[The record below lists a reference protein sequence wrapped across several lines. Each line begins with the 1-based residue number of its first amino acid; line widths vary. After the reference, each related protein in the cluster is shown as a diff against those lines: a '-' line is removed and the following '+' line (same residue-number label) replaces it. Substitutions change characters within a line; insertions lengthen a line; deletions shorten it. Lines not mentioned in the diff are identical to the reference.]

1 MTDSYI
7 LYVDCAWASV
17 KARRPVFMCTHKY
30 QMLKDETCGH
40 ENWSL
45 TFREERSTRVFE
57 NRVLRKI
64 VGPKRDEVTGEWR
77 RLHNEEHHV
86 LYYSLSIIRLIRSRI
101 MRYRGQV
108 AGMGNRRGAYRVL
121 VGRGEGKKPF
131 GRHRHRWKNNIKMGL
146 QEVGWGDMDCSH
158 LAQDRERWRA
168 IANVVM
174 SLRSP

>member
-1 MTDSYI
+1 
-7 LYVDCAWASV
+7 
-17 KARRPVFMCTHKY
+17 
-30 QMLKDETCGH
+30 
-40 ENWSL
+40 
-45 TFREERSTRVFE
+45 VFE

-121 VGRGEGKKPF
+121 VGRGEGK
-131 GRHRHRWKNNIKMGL
+131 
-146 QEVGWGDMDCSH
+146 SH
-158 LAQDRERWRA
+158 LEDIGIDGRIILKWVCKKWDGETW
-168 IANVVM
+168 IAVI
-174 SLRSP
+174 